1 MDPALTALAVV
12 LFLTSLALFAWGLR
26 ERGRER
32 ARAAEPV
39 IDLRDPGAVPAAA
52 EGVRQTV

>member
-1 MDPALTALAVV
+1 MDPALTALALV
-12 LFLTSLALFAWGLR
+12 FFAASMALFVYGFR

-39 IDLRDPGAVPAAA
+39 IDLRDRVVAPAA
-52 EGVRQTV
+52 EGVRQPV